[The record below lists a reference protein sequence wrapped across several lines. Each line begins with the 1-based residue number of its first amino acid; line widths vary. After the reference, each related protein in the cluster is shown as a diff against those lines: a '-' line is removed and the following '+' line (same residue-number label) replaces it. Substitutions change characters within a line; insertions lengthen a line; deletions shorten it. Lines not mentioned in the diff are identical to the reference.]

1 MCHVFGLNQYEI
13 NRVDTAVVRIDSADI
28 LSDAA
33 DVFSYVLFR
42 ES

>member
-13 NRVDTAVVRIDSADI
+13 NDTAVVRIDSADI